1 MKAAKIPSVTL
12 YYEFVAADG
21 HKVRHDFEPWLQAS
35 DDLNTAMD
43 EMASKLAFAG
53 AFYGLLVEADEVL
66 DSEYRAWRATE
77 GENILSM
84 DKTNKMSEHKIKQ
97 LVESHPD
104 FLKWKQKTAKMSG
117 MLKAMDVVVRA
128 LASMSDTLRSRGAN
142 LRAEMIS
149 LGMST
154 SEQSSDEREAKQLN
168 EDDAREM
175 RERRVEEAVAKT
187 NNRRN
192 HE

>member
-1 MKAAKIPSVTL
+1 MKAEKIPSVKL

-53 AFYGLLVEADEVL
+53 AFYGLLIEADEVL

-77 GENILSM
+77 GESILSM
-84 DKTNKMSEHKIKQ
+84 DKKMSEHKIKQ
-97 LVESHPD
+97 LVESHTE

-117 MLKAMDVVVRA
+117 MLKAMDIVVRS

-142 LRAEMIS
+142 RRAEMIS
-149 LGMST
+149 IGMST